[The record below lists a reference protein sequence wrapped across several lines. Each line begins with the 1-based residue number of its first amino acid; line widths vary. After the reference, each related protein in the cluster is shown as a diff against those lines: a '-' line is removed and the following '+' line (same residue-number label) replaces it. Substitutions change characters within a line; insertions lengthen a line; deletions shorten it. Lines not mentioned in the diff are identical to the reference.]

1 MTRHVG
7 HSYKI
12 IMNIIINNLLLNI
25 HDPVVLLVHEITMI
39 RKRFSSCPPIVNI
52 PNDSNENEVT
62 GTILQELNKSYESM
76 FNHSFTSS
84 AVKYCGKKEGIEFRK
99 SSTEKKKE
107 EFSSV
112 SFEIL

>member
-1 MTRHVG
+1 MT
-7 HSYKI
+7 
-12 IMNIIINNLLLNI
+12 
-25 HDPVVLLVHEITMI
+25 
-39 RKRFSSCPPIVNI
+39 
-52 PNDSNENEVT
+52 NENEVT

-84 AVKYCGKKEGIEFRK
+84 AVKYCGKKRALNRK